1 MCLTDVGEV
10 LGVAVEVPVP
20 VVVTAEAERRRRA
33 VPLVDDAELVRTL
46 GQVVGD
52 DHVLIRLWEVK
63 KHKQENI
70 IICAFIDSSYYD
82 YYTTIT

>member
-20 VVVTAEAERRRRA
+20 VVVTAEAERCRRA

-46 GQVVGD
+46 GQVVVD

-63 KHKQENI
+63 KNKQENI